1 VTTIWIDA
9 TSGTWGD
16 AADLW
21 ILDVDED
28 TLDSLD
34 HMTDFQI
41 SAFAVAHGRQ
51 VQEPQRAAVWH
62 SRAQA
67 LEADLEGDR
76 LDNDGEIARL
86 WALVNDAKT
95 LIPKENA

>member
-41 SAFAVAHGRQ
+41 SAFAVDHGSQ
-51 VQEPQRAAVWH
+51 VRNQRADVWH
-62 SRAQA
+62 SLVHV

-95 LIPKENA
+95 LIPKENTR